1 VVSNLKTVLVVAA
14 GVVLF
19 GEDVS
24 LRRLFG
30 LSVAISGMVLYAYSQ
45 IQIQQAKQVKLALA
59 QQRAPAGEQ
68 HVVEMRQLLRDGG
81 DPAAAPAIDDTSS
94 TSKRQSPKSNS

>member
-14 GVVLF
+14 GVALF

-24 LRRLFG
+24 PRRLFG
-30 LSVAISGMVLYAYSQ
+30 LSVAISGMGLYAYSQ

-68 HVVEMRQLLRDGG
+68 HVVEMRQLLRDAG
-81 DPAAAPAIDDTSS
+81 DPAAAPAMDS